1 MYSNRVPRVRIPP
14 SPPLTISDSM
24 SYQVLALKYRPQ
36 TFDDVIG
43 QNHVTTTLKN
53 AISSN
58 RVAHAILFTGP
69 RGTGKTTIARIL
81 AKAMNCKNGP
91 SPLPCNTCRI
101 CKEIIEGHC
110 TDVFEI
116 DGASNNS
123 VDQVRDLRENVTYMP
138 SSAKY
143 KIYIIDEVH
152 MLSTA
157 AFNALLKTLEE
168 PPEHVMFIFATTE
181 VHKIPSTILSR
192 CQRHDL
198 IRVPVELISSHL
210 KLLCEKE
217 GFFVKKESI
226 ELIAREADGSIR
238 DGLSLLDRIL
248 SSTAKK
254 EIDPAWILNAIG
266 VIDHQLMHDICTSIF
281 EKNGA
286 KIIEIIEKVN
296 DSGIDL
302 KKFYADIILY
312 FRNFSVI
319 RLCGKESPA
328 VNVTESEKEI
338 IFQAAVGIPIEHVF
352 AILQILLEEE
362 NIIRYSSHTR
372 IAIEMVLLKLLQID
386 SGARIDHMI
395 NQLDVLAGQIN
406 SMDSGSGYSPTPK
419 LNPEADLLPL
429 REDEKPWPSEKKP
442 DVTRNSVAV
451 QNILQE
457 SPPIPEHKTWVDFLK
472 KIEQT
477 QPFIFALLSK
487 GSVKENPPDEII
499 VELQNCSS
507 FDKKRIENK
516 ETELK
521 HLCREFLGKNL
532 TIRILLQNSR
542 LDESLQQK
550 NEIKA
555 RQAALNHPLV
565 VAAKRLFNGEIINS

>member
-1 MYSNRVPRVRIPP
+1 
-14 SPPLTISDSM
+14 M

-338 IFQAAVGIPIEHVF
+338 IFQTAVGIPIEHVF

>member
-1 MYSNRVPRVRIPP
+1 
-14 SPPLTISDSM
+14 M

-43 QNHVTTTLKN
+43 QNHVITTLKN
-53 AISSN
+53 AVSSD

-91 SPLPCNTCRI
+91 SAFPCNTCRI
-101 CKEIIEGHC
+101 CKDIIEGHC

-123 VDQVRDLRENVTYMP
+123 VDQIRDLRENVTYMP

-168 PPEHVMFIFATTE
+168 PPGHVMFIFATTE
-181 VHKIPSTILSR
+181 VHKIPPTILSR

-198 IRVPVELISSHL
+198 IRIPLELISDHF
-210 KLLCEKE
+210 KLICEKE
-217 GFFVKKESI
+217 GFFLKKDSI
-226 ELIAREADGSIR
+226 DLIAREADGSIR

-248 SSTAKK
+248 SSTPNK
-254 EIDPAWILNAIG
+254 EIDPQEVLNALG
-266 VIDHQLMHDICTSIF
+266 VIDHQVMHDICTAIL

-286 KIIEIIEKVN
+286 KIIELIEQVN

-302 KKFYADIILY
+302 KKFYADILLY

-319 RLCGKESPA
+319 RLCGRKSSA
-328 VNVTESEKEI
+328 VNIAESEKELL
-338 IFQAAVGIPIEHVF
+338 FQRAADVSMAHIQ
-352 AILQILLEEE
+352 AILEILLEEE
-362 NIIRYSSHTR
+362 NLVRYSSHTR
-372 IAIEMVLLKLLQID
+372 IAIEMVLLKLLQMD
-386 SGARIDHMI
+386 TGAGIDHI
-395 NQLDVLAGQIN
+395 IHQLDTLAKQIG
-406 SMDSGSGYSPTPK
+406 SMESDSGYSLAPMPQPESDPTS
-419 LNPEADLLPL
+419 L
-429 REDEKPWPSEKKP
+429 RGKETPPAAEKIP
-442 DVTRNSVAV
+442 DVTRNSVPGRHSSHDLSSITG
-451 QNILQE
+451 QN
-457 SPPIPEHKTWVDFLK
+457 TWENLLK

-477 QPFIFALLSK
+477 QPFIFALLTK
-487 GSVKENPPDEII
+487 GAVKENSHGGII
-499 VELQNCSS
+499 IELENCSS
-507 FDKKRIENK
+507 FDKKRLENK
-516 ETELK
+516 ENELK

-532 TIRILLQNSR
+532 IIKIILQDNR
-542 LDESLQQK
+542 LNDSLEQK

-555 RQAALNHPLV
+555 RQDALNHPLV
-565 VAAKRLFNGEIINS
+565 VEAQRLFNGEIINS

>member
-1 MYSNRVPRVRIPP
+1 
-14 SPPLTISDSM
+14 M

-43 QNHVTTTLKN
+43 QNHVITTLKN
-53 AISSN
+53 AVSSD

-81 AKAMNCKNGP
+81 AKAMNCKIGP
-91 SPLPCNTCRI
+91 SAFPCNTCRI
-101 CKEIIEGHC
+101 CKDIIEGHC

-168 PPEHVMFIFATTE
+168 PPDHVMFIFATTE

-198 IRVPVELISSHL
+198 IRIPVELISDHL
-210 KLLCEKE
+210 KRLCMKE
-217 GFFVKKESI
+217 GFLIKEESI
-226 ELIAREADGSIR
+226 DLIAREADGSIR

-248 SSTAKK
+248 SSTTNK
-254 EIDPAWILNAIG
+254 EIDPQWVLNALG
-266 VIDHQLMHDICTSIF
+266 VIDHQVMHNICAS
-281 EKNGA
+281 
-286 KIIEIIEKVN
+286 IIEKKGAKLIEILEQVN

-319 RLCGKESPA
+319 QLCGRQSPA
-328 VNVTESEKEI
+328 VNIAESEKELL
-338 IFQAAVGIPIEHVF
+338 FQRASHVPMEHIQ
-352 AILQILLEEE
+352 AILEILLEEE
-362 NIIRYSSHTR
+362 NLVRYSSHTR
-372 IAIEMVLLKLLQID
+372 IAIEMVLLKLVQTD
-386 SGARIDHMI
+386 SGAGIDYIIH
-395 NQLDVLAGQIN
+395 QLDALAKQIGPME
-406 SMDSGSGYSPTPK
+406 SDPGPAPMPQPESGPP
-419 LNPEADLLPL
+419 PL
-429 REDEKPWPSEKKP
+429 GGEKKP
-442 DVTRNSVAV
+442 LPAKKNPDAPREYVPDRNDSKGPSSISE
-451 QNILQE
+451 QN
-457 SPPIPEHKTWVDFLK
+457 TWENFLK

-477 QPFIFALLSK
+477 QPFIFALLTK
-487 GSVKENPPDEII
+487 GSAKENSHGEIH
-499 VELQNCSS
+499 VELENCSS
-507 FDKKRIENK
+507 FDKKRLENK
-516 ETELK
+516 EDELK
-521 HLCREFLGKNL
+521 HLCREFLGKTLN
-532 TIRILLQNSR
+532 IKIGIPGPRP
-542 LDESLQQK
+542 DEPLQQK

-565 VAAKRLFNGEIINS
+565 VEAQRLFNGEIINS

>member
-1 MYSNRVPRVRIPP
+1 
-14 SPPLTISDSM
+14 M

-386 SGARIDHMI
+386 SGARIDYMI

>member
-43 QNHVTTTLKN
+43 QNHVITTLKN
-53 AISSN
+53 AVSSD

-91 SPLPCNTCRI
+91 SAFPCNTCRI
-101 CKEIIEGHC
+101 CKDIIEGHC
-110 TDVFEI
+110 ADVFEI

-168 PPEHVMFIFATTE
+168 PPDHVMFIFATTE

-198 IRVPVELISSHL
+198 IRIPVELIAGHL
-210 KLLCEKE
+210 NRLCMKE
-217 GFFVKKESI
+217 GFLIKEESI
-226 ELIAREADGSIR
+226 DLIAREADGSIR

-248 SSTAKK
+248 SSTTNK
-254 EIDPAWILNAIG
+254 EIDPQWVLNALG
-266 VIDHQLMHDICTSIF
+266 VIDHQVMHDICTAILK
-281 EKNGA
+281 KNGA
-286 KIIEIIEKVN
+286 KIIELIERVN

-302 KKFYADIILY
+302 KKFYADILLY

-319 RLCGKESPA
+319 RLCGRQSPA
-328 VNVTESEKEI
+328 VSIAESEKELL
-338 IFQAAVGIPIEHVF
+338 FQRASDVPMAHIQ
-352 AILQILLEEE
+352 AILEILLEEE
-362 NIIRYSSHTR
+362 NLVRYSSHTR
-372 IAIEMVLLKLLQID
+372 IAIEMVLLKLLQTD
-386 SGARIDHMI
+386 SGAGIDHI
-395 NQLDVLAGQIN
+395 IHQLDVLAKQIG
-406 SMDSGSGYSPTPK
+406 SMASDIGPGPIPQ
-419 LNPEADLLPL
+419 PESDPHSL
-429 REDEKPWPSEKKP
+429 RGEEKPLPAEKTPDIPRESVPDRNYSQDTSSISE
-442 DVTRNSVAV
+442 
-451 QNILQE
+451 QN
-457 SPPIPEHKTWVDFLK
+457 TWENFLK

-477 QPFIFALLSK
+477 QPFIFALLTK
-487 GSVKENPPDEII
+487 GSVKENPHGEII
-499 VELQNCSS
+499 VELENCSS
-507 FDKKRIENK
+507 FDKKRLENK
-516 ETELK
+516 ENELK

-532 TIRILLQNSR
+532 TINIILQDNR
-542 LDESLQQK
+542 LNDSLEQK

-565 VAAKRLFNGEIINS
+565 VEAQRLFNGEIINS

>member
-1 MYSNRVPRVRIPP
+1 
-14 SPPLTISDSM
+14 M

-248 SSTAKK
+248 SSTVKK

-386 SGARIDHMI
+386 SGARIDYMI